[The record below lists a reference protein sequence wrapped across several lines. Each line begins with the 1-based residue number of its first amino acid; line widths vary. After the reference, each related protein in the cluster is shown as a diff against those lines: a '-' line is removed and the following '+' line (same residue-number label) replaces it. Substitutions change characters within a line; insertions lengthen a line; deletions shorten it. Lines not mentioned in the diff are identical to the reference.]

1 MEKFKSCYSGG
12 TDVLKL
18 HLELDLQYADEED
31 IRILKQY
38 GSMTNTISRDIL
50 APADITL
57 HALHY
62 AILRMFGWQN
72 GHLHSY
78 VLPENVF
85 TELTENQFSTWA
97 KLAGVYFRFPTEN
110 VYYA

>member
-18 HLELDLQYADEED
+18 HLELDLQYADEEN

-50 APADITL
+50 APAD
-57 HALHY
+57 
-62 AILRMFGWQN
+62 
-72 GHLHSY
+72 
-78 VLPENVF
+78 
-85 TELTENQFSTWA
+85 
-97 KLAGVYFRFPTEN
+97 
-110 VYYA
+110 